1 MLEGVALGC
10 LLSSYLLVAVGFGAA
25 ARSVD
30 DSRPLLFLAVFL
42 AYRSLV
48 SCWGPSLF
56 LVQGWGCIVAR
67 PKGGNLLEN
76 SVHLGIRVDGE
87 TNEALQRI
95 ADALGMSK
103 SALARQALEG
113 YVKEIAARKRKR
125 T

>member
-1 MLEGVALGC
+1 M
-10 LLSSYLLVAVGFGAA
+10 
-25 ARSVD
+25 
-30 DSRPLLFLAVFL
+30 
-42 AYRSLV
+42 
-48 SCWGPSLF
+48 
-56 LVQGWGCIVAR
+56 AR

-103 SALARQALEG
+103 SALARQALEV
-113 YVKEIAARKRKR
+113 YVQEALAARKRTR